1 MNGLGILD
9 KSTRKG
15 LFDDIW
21 AGGWSR
27 EKACKAGI
35 PDWANSKCKDPAMK
49 VCLGVWCTLRL
60 HSLPQLSGSWPTTA
74 QIWSA
79 SILSTSIMV
88 INMGKEWSPGA
99 EKQRLDSF
107 SSYGVKWETQALSER
122 LDSCH
127 PHLRFYESMQH
138 STMSTSRY
146 R

>member
-1 MNGLGILD
+1 MNGLDILD

-15 LFDDIW
+15 LFDDIC

-27 EKACKAGI
+27 EKPCKAGI
-35 PDWANSKCKDPAMK
+35 PDWAKSKCKDPEMK

-74 QIWSA
+74 QIRSA

-88 INMGKEWSPGA
+88 TNMGKEWSPGA

-107 SSYGVKWETQALSER
+107 SSYDVKWETQALSEW

-127 PHLRFYESMQH
+127 AHLRFYESMQH
-138 STMSTSRY
+138 SNMSTSR
-146 R
+146 